1 MGRMLEGTPQLTLET
16 LQALYAY
23 WAAKRHG
30 RPMPDR
36 ADIDPIEMKPWLG
49 NLMLVERRD
58 DGDYVYRLYG
68 STFVNQFKVDMTGK
82 RVSELPEQQA
92 ELLRTEYDAVVHS
105 RMPMSRRYTAT
116 FDYTSRDRR
125 SSWQVE
131 RSWERLCL
139 PLTAGSEEVRM
150 LLVAAFPLEP
160 AQEDRLS
167 V

>member
-1 MGRMLEGTPQLTLET
+1 MGRMLEGSPQLTLET

-23 WAAKRHG
+23 WASKRQG
-30 RPMPDR
+30 RSMPDR

-58 DGDYVYRLYG
+58 DGDYIYRLYG

-82 RVSELPEQQA
+82 RVSELPEKQA
-92 ELLRTEYDAVVHS
+92 ELLRVEYDAVVHS

-131 RSWERLCL
+131 RSWERLSL
-139 PLTAGSEEVRM
+139 PLTAGSDEVRM

-160 AQEDRLS
+160 APEDRMS
-167 V
+167 

>member
-23 WAAKRHG
+23 WASKRQG
-30 RPMPDR
+30 RSMHDL
-36 ADIDPIEMKPWLG
+36 ADIDPIEMNPCLG

-82 RVSELPEQQA
+82 RVSELPPQQA
-92 ELLRTEYDAVVHS
+92 ELLRTEYDAVIHS

-131 RSWERLCL
+131 RSWERLSL
-139 PLTAGSEEVRM
+139 PLTAGGDEVRM

-160 AQEDRLS
+160 APEDRLS
-167 V
+167 

>member
-23 WAAKRHG
+23 WAGKRAG
-30 RPMPDR
+30 RSMPDR

-58 DGDYVYRLYG
+58 DGDYIYRLYG
-68 STFVNQFKVDMTGK
+68 STFVNQFKVDMTGH
-82 RVSELPEQQA
+82 RVNELPEQQA
-92 ELLRTEYDAVVHS
+92 ALLRTEYDAVVHS

-116 FDYTSRDRR
+116 FDYTSRDKR
-125 SSWQVE
+125 SAWQVE
-131 RSWERLCL
+131 RSWERLAL
-139 PLTAGSEEVRM
+139 PLTAGGEDVRM

-160 AQEDRLS
+160 APEDRYS
-167 V
+167 